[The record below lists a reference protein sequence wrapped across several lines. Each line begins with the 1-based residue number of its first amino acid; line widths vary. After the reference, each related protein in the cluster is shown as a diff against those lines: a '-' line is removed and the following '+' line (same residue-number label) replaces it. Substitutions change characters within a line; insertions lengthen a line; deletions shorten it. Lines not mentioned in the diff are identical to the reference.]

1 MKQWLA
7 KIAFFM
13 VLLLFLIPGRY
24 EIAHVS
30 DMYRHHPWLVVLLI
44 GLLVAGFGWWLR
56 GQAELKIKDPLRR

>member
-1 MKQWLA
+1 
-7 KIAFFM
+7 M